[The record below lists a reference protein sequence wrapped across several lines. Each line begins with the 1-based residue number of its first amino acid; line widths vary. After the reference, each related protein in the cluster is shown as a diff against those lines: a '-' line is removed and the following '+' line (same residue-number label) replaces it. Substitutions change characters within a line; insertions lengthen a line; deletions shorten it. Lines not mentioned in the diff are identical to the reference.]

1 MAYLTLAQIQALAAS
16 VGFPDPALAAAVA
29 MAESAGNPNAYNTEG
44 SYGLWQ
50 IDIVYNTQYASNPSV
65 LFDPVTNAKAA
76 YAISSKGTNFK
87 PWTTYRC
94 PCNITPCVGT
104 PCYKQWYQPQTNP
117 PAPST
122 TRYADLALAATAAVS
137 LAGLGYLAWREYREP
152 GYVLPFRAGVTG

>member
-1 MAYLTLAQIQALAAS
+1 MANLTLAQLQALAAS

-29 MAESAGNPNAYNTEG
+29 MAESGGNPNAYNTEG

-50 IDIVYNTQYASNPSV
+50 IDVVYNQSYASNPSV

-76 YAISSKGTNFK
+76 YAISSKGTNFR

-104 PCYKQWYQPQTNP
+104 PCYMQWYQPQTNP
-117 PAPST
+117 SSSKPLPLS
-122 TRYADLALAATAAVS
+122 DLALAAAAALS
-137 LAGLGYLAWREYREP
+137 LAGLGYLAWREYKQP
-152 GYVLPFRAGVTG
+152 GYLLPFRSATA